1 MPEEPRS
8 ANSQPEPITVQPV
21 SFRSSKRGG
30 GHRMRRAA
38 AWFGVLAAGALL
50 LTLAAAVWFV
60 LTAQQVFIHLDPAP
74 DSLSLTGGWIAP
86 RIGEHY
92 LLRPGAYMLQASLVC
107 HRDLAH
113 RFEVGAIERSDIR
126 IAFQKL
132 PGRLR
137 VQTLRDGRPMEAIQG
152 AEVFIDGRPAGTT
165 PVESLA
171 VSPGRRRIEI
181 RSERYQPAVT
191 EVDME
196 GCDRLQELTLA
207 LAPNWSGVSLSS
219 IPAGAAVKVD
229 GKTLGKTPVELELA
243 EGSHAIEISAD
254 RHKPWR
260 ERIEVKAG
268 KPMMLP
274 EVRLEPADGRLAIR
288 SRPEGASVL
297 IGSRYVGQTPL
308 EVEVAAGKEHE
319 IQLSK
324 AGYESASRRVSVAS
338 GDMKGLELVLAPQEG
353 VVLFTVE
360 PADAELLVDGTA
372 LGKVPVELKLPA
384 VEHAIEIRK
393 EGHDTFRTRTL
404 PRPGFPQQVKVTL
417 KRREASPA
425 AGASAGLIRTKNGY
439 EMKRVGPGA
448 FTMGASRREQGR
460 RSNETLKQVRLSRPF
475 YMGNREVTNREFREF
490 MPAHTSG
497 AFKNQDLNRDDLPAV
512 MVSWEQAALFC
523 NWLSVKESLPPV
535 YIQQEGRVVAADP
548 LGKGYRLPTE
558 AEWEHSARQGISAKY
573 PWGDAY
579 PPPAGAGNYA
589 DESARGLI
597 DVTIEGYND
606 GYAAAAPPAK
616 FKPTATGLFDM
627 GGNVA
632 EWCHDYYAID
642 PSEPEKEQ
650 VDPTGPREGSHRV
663 VKGASWKLA
672 GITYLRMAYRDYSA
686 GGRNDLG
693 FRICRYA
700 E

>member
-1 MPEEPRS
+1 MPEEPQS
-8 ANSQPEPITVQPV
+8 ANSRPEPITVQPV

-38 AWFGVLAAGALL
+38 VWLAVLAGGVLL
-50 LTLAAAVWFV
+50 LTLAAGAWFV
-60 LTAQQVFIHLDPAP
+60 LTAQQVSIQLDPEP
-74 DSLSLTGGWIAP
+74 DFLSLSGGWIAP
-86 RIGEHY
+86 RLGGHY
-92 LLRPGAYMLQASLVC
+92 LLQPGAYTLKATLVC
-107 HRDLAH
+107 HGDLVH
-113 RFEVGAIERSDIR
+113 RFEVGANERPDIR
-126 IAFQKL
+126 LAFRKL

-137 VQTLRDGRPMEAIQG
+137 VQALRDGRPQEAIQG
-152 AEVFIDGRPAGTT
+152 VEVFIDGRSAGTT
-165 PVESLA
+165 PIESLE
-171 VSPGRRRIEI
+171 VNPGRRRIEI
-181 RSERYQPAVT
+181 RSERYQPAAAEADV
-191 EVDME
+191 E
-196 GCDRLQELTLA
+196 GCDRLQEVALA
-207 LAPNWSGVSLSS
+207 LAPNWSGVRLSS
-219 IPAGAAVKVD
+219 VPAGAAVKVD
-229 GKTLGKTPVELELA
+229 GKTLGQTPVELEIA
-243 EGSHAIEISAD
+243 AGSHEIEVTAE

-268 KPMMLP
+268 QPMMLP
-274 EVRLEPADGRLAIR
+274 EVRLDPADGRLAIR
-288 SRPEGASVL
+288 SRPAGASVL

-324 AGYESASRRVSVAS
+324 AGYENASRRVSVAS
-338 GDMKGLELVLAPQEG
+338 GEMKGLELVLAPQEG

-372 LGKVPVELKLPA
+372 VGKVPVELKLPA

-393 EGHDTFRTRTL
+393 EGYDTFRTRML
-404 PRPGFPQQVKVTL
+404 PRAGFPQQVKVTL
-417 KRREASPA
+417 KRRETAPA
-425 AGASAGLIRTKNGY
+425 AGAGLIRAKNGY

-448 FTMGASRREQGR
+448 FTMGSSRREQGR
-460 RSNETLKQVRLSRPF
+460 RSNEILKQVRLSRPF
-475 YMGNREVTNREFREF
+475 YMGTREVTNREFREF
-490 MPAHTSG
+490 MPSHTSG
-497 AFKNQDLNRDDLPAV
+497 GFKNQDLNRDDLPAV

-558 AEWEHSARQGISAKY
+558 AEWEFSARQGMTTKY

-606 GYAAAAPPAK
+606 GYAAAAPPGK

-642 PSEPEKEQ
+642 PSEPAKEQ
-650 VDPTGPREGSHRV
+650 VDPAGPREGSHRV

-672 GITYLRMAYRDYSA
+672 GITYLRMAFRDYSA
-686 GGRNDLG
+686 GARHDLG
-693 FRICRYA
+693 FRICRYG

>member
-1 MPEEPRS
+1 MPEEPQS
-8 ANSQPEPITVQPV
+8 ANSRPEPITVQPV

-38 AWFGVLAAGALL
+38 VWLAVLAGGVLL
-50 LTLAAAVWFV
+50 LTLAAGAWFV
-60 LTAQQVFIHLDPAP
+60 LTAQQVSIQLDPEP
-74 DSLSLTGGWIAP
+74 DFLSLSGGWIAP
-86 RIGEHY
+86 RLGGHY
-92 LLRPGAYMLQASLVC
+92 LLQPGAYTLKATLVC
-107 HRDLAH
+107 HGDLVH
-113 RFEVGAIERSDIR
+113 RFEVGANERPDIR
-126 IAFQKL
+126 LAFRKL

-137 VQTLRDGRPMEAIQG
+137 VQALRDGRPQEAIQG
-152 AEVFIDGRPAGTT
+152 VEVFIDGRSAGTT
-165 PVESLA
+165 PIESLE
-171 VSPGRRRIEI
+171 VNPGRRRIEI
-181 RSERYQPAVT
+181 RSERYQPAAAEADV
-191 EVDME
+191 E
-196 GCDRLQELTLA
+196 GCDRLQEVALA
-207 LAPNWSGVSLSS
+207 LAPNWSGVRLSS
-219 IPAGAAVKVD
+219 VPAGAAVKVD
-229 GKTLGKTPVELELA
+229 GKTLGQTPVELEIA
-243 EGSHAIEISAD
+243 AGSHEIEVTAE

-268 KPMMLP
+268 QPMMLP
-274 EVRLEPADGRLAIR
+274 EVRLDPADGRLAIR
-288 SRPEGASVL
+288 SRPAGASVL

-324 AGYESASRRVSVAS
+324 AGYENASRRVSVAS
-338 GDMKGLELVLAPQEG
+338 GEMKGLELVLAPQEG

-372 LGKVPVELKLPA
+372 VGKVPVELKLPA

-393 EGHDTFRTRTL
+393 EGYDTFRTRML
-404 PRPGFPQQVKVTL
+404 PRAGFPQQVKVTL
-417 KRREASPA
+417 KRRETAPA
-425 AGASAGLIRTKNGY
+425 AGAGLIRAKNGY

-448 FTMGASRREQGR
+448 FTMGSSRREQGR
-460 RSNETLKQVRLSRPF
+460 RSNEILKQVRLSRPF
-475 YMGNREVTNREFREF
+475 YMGTREVTNREFRDF
-490 MPAHTSG
+490 MPSHTSG
-497 AFKNQDLNRDDLPAV
+497 GVKNQDLNRDDLPAV

-548 LGKGYRLPTE
+548 LGRGYRLPTE
-558 AEWEHSARQGISAKY
+558 AEWEFSARQGMTAKY

-579 PPPAGAGNYA
+579 PPPVGAGNYA

-606 GYAAAAPPAK
+606 GYAAAAPPGK

-642 PSEPEKEQ
+642 PSEPAKEQ
-650 VDPTGPREGSHRV
+650 VDPAGPREGSHRV

-672 GITYLRMAYRDYSA
+672 GITYLRMAFRDYSA
-686 GGRNDLG
+686 GARHDLG
-693 FRICRYA
+693 FRICRYG

>member
-1 MPEEPRS
+1 MPEEPQS
-8 ANSQPEPITVQPV
+8 ANSRPEPITVQPV

-38 AWFGVLAAGALL
+38 VWLAVLAGGVLL
-50 LTLAAAVWFV
+50 LTLAAGAWFV
-60 LTAQQVFIHLDPAP
+60 LTAQQVSIQLDPEP
-74 DSLSLTGGWIAP
+74 DFLSLSGGWIAP
-86 RIGEHY
+86 RLGGHY
-92 LLRPGAYMLQASLVC
+92 LLQPGAYTLKATLVC
-107 HRDLAH
+107 HGDLVH
-113 RFEVGAIERSDIR
+113 RFEVGANERPDIR
-126 IAFQKL
+126 LAFRKL

-137 VQTLRDGRPMEAIQG
+137 VQALRDGRPQEAIQG
-152 AEVFIDGRPAGTT
+152 VEVFIDGRSAGTT
-165 PVESLA
+165 PIESLE
-171 VSPGRRRIEI
+171 VNPGRRRIEI
-181 RSERYQPAVT
+181 RSERYQPAAAEADV
-191 EVDME
+191 E
-196 GCDRLQELTLA
+196 GCDRLQEVALA
-207 LAPNWSGVSLSS
+207 LAPNWSGVRLSS
-219 IPAGAAVKVD
+219 VPAGAAVKVD
-229 GKTLGKTPVELELA
+229 GKTLGQTPVELEIA
-243 EGSHAIEISAD
+243 AGSHEIEVTAE

-268 KPMMLP
+268 QPMMLP
-274 EVRLEPADGRLAIR
+274 EVRLDPADGRLAIR
-288 SRPEGASVL
+288 SRPAGASVL

-324 AGYESASRRVSVAS
+324 AGYENASRRVSVAS
-338 GDMKGLELVLAPQEG
+338 GEMKGLEQVLAPQEG

-372 LGKVPVELKLPA
+372 VGKVPVELKLPA

-393 EGHDTFRTRTL
+393 EGYDTFRTRML
-404 PRPGFPQQVKVTL
+404 PRAGFPQQVKVTL
-417 KRREASPA
+417 KRRETAPA
-425 AGASAGLIRTKNGY
+425 AGAGLIRAKNGY

-448 FTMGASRREQGR
+448 FTMGSSRREQGR
-460 RSNETLKQVRLSRPF
+460 RSNEILKQVRLSRPF
-475 YMGNREVTNREFREF
+475 YMGTREVTNREFREF
-490 MPAHTSG
+490 MPSHTSG
-497 AFKNQDLNRDDLPAV
+497 GVKNQDLNRDDLPVV

-523 NWLSVKESLPPV
+523 NWLSLKQSLPPV
-535 YIQQEGRVVAADP
+535 YIQHEGRVTAADP

-558 AEWEHSARQGISAKY
+558 AEWEFSARQGMTTKY

-606 GYAAAAPPAK
+606 GYAAAAPPGK

-642 PSEPEKEQ
+642 PSEPAKEQ
-650 VDPTGPREGSHRV
+650 VDPAGPREGSHRV

-672 GITYLRMAYRDYSA
+672 GITYLRMAFRDYSA
-686 GGRNDLG
+686 GARHDLG
-693 FRICRYA
+693 FRICRYG

>member
-1 MPEEPRS
+1 MPEEPQS
-8 ANSQPEPITVQPV
+8 ANSRPEPISVQPAP
-21 SFRSSKRGG
+21 FRSSKRGAG
-30 GHRMRRAA
+30 NRMRRAA
-38 AWFGVLAAGALL
+38 AWLGVLAAGALL
-50 LTLAAAVWFV
+50 LAMAAGAWFV
-60 LTAQQVFIHLDPAP
+60 LTARQVSIHLEPAP
-74 DSLSLTGGWIAP
+74 DSLSLSGGWIAP

-92 LLRPGAYMLQASLVC
+92 LLRPGAYTLQASLAC

-113 RFEVGAIERSDIR
+113 RFEVGAMERQDIR
-126 IAFQKL
+126 LAFQKL

-137 VQTLRDGRPMEAIQG
+137 VQALRSGPAMEAIEE
-152 AEVFIDGRPAGTT
+152 AEVFIDDRPAATA
-165 PVESLA
+165 PVESLE

-181 RSERYQPAVT
+181 RSERYQPTVT
-191 EVDME
+191 EVDVE

-207 LAPNWSGVSLSS
+207 LAPNWSGVSLNSL
-219 IPAGAAVKVD
+219 PAGAVVKVD
-229 GKTLGKTPVELELA
+229 GKTFGKTPVELELA
-243 EGSHAIEISAD
+243 AGSHEIEISAD

-268 KPMMLP
+268 QPMTLP
-274 EVRLEPADGRLAIR
+274 DVRLEPADGRLAIR
-288 SRPEGASVL
+288 SRPAGATVL
-297 IGSRYVGQTPL
+297 IGTRYVGQTPL
-308 EVEVAAGKEHE
+308 EVEVVAGKEHE

-324 AGYESASRRVSVAS
+324 AGYESASRKATVAS
-338 GDMKGLELVLAPQEG
+338 GEMKGLELVLAPQEG
-353 VVLFTVE
+353 VVLFTIE
-360 PADAELLVDGTA
+360 PADAELFVDGTA
-372 LGKVPVELKLPA
+372 LGKVPAELKLPA

-393 EGHDTFRTRTL
+393 EGHDPFRTRTL
-404 PRPGFPQQVKVTL
+404 PRPGLPQQVKATL
-417 KRREASPA
+417 KRRDAAPD
-425 AGASAGLIRTKNGY
+425 AGAGAGLIRAKNGY

-448 FTMGASRREQGR
+448 FSMGSSRREQGR
-460 RSNETLKQVRLSRPF
+460 RSNESLKQVRLSRPF
-475 YMGNREVTNREFREF
+475 YMGTREVTNREFRGF
-490 MPAHTSG
+490 MPSHTSG

-535 YIQQEGRVVAADP
+535 YIQQEGRIVAADP

-558 AEWEHSARQGISAKY
+558 AEWEFSARQGLTAKY

-579 PPPAGAGNYA
+579 PPAAGAGNYA

-606 GYAAAAPPAK
+606 GYAVAAPPGK
-616 FKPTATGLFDM
+616 FKPTSTGLFDM

-642 PSEPEKEQ
+642 PSESEKEQ

-672 GITYLRMAYRDYSA
+672 GITHLRIAFRDYSA
-686 GGRNDLG
+686 GGRNELG

>member
-1 MPEEPRS
+1 MPEEPQS
-8 ANSQPEPITVQPV
+8 ANSRPEPITVQPV

-38 AWFGVLAAGALL
+38 VWLAVLAGGVLL
-50 LTLAAAVWFV
+50 LTLAAGAWFV
-60 LTAQQVFIHLDPAP
+60 LTAQQVSIQLDPEP
-74 DSLSLTGGWIAP
+74 DFLSLSGGWIAP
-86 RIGEHY
+86 RLGGHY
-92 LLRPGAYMLQASLVC
+92 LLQPGAYTLKATLVC
-107 HRDLAH
+107 HGDLVH
-113 RFEVGAIERSDIR
+113 RFEVGANERPDIR
-126 IAFQKL
+126 LAFRKL

-137 VQTLRDGRPMEAIQG
+137 VQALRDGRPQEAIQG
-152 AEVFIDGRPAGTT
+152 VEVFIDGRSAGTT
-165 PVESLA
+165 PIESLE
-171 VSPGRRRIEI
+171 VNPGRRRIEI
-181 RSERYQPAVT
+181 RSERYQPAAAEADV
-191 EVDME
+191 E
-196 GCDRLQELTLA
+196 GCDRLQEVALA
-207 LAPNWSGVSLSS
+207 LAPNWSGVRLSS
-219 IPAGAAVKVD
+219 VPAGAAVKVD
-229 GKTLGKTPVELELA
+229 GKTLGQTPVELEIA
-243 EGSHAIEISAD
+243 AGSHEIEVTAE

-268 KPMMLP
+268 QPMMLP
-274 EVRLEPADGRLAIR
+274 EVRLDPADGRLAIR
-288 SRPEGASVL
+288 SRPAGASVL

-324 AGYESASRRVSVAS
+324 AGYENASRRVSVAS
-338 GDMKGLELVLAPQEG
+338 GEMKGLELVLAPQEG

-372 LGKVPVELKLPA
+372 VGKVPVELKLPA

-393 EGHDTFRTRTL
+393 EGYDTFRTRML
-404 PRPGFPQQVKVTL
+404 PRAGFPQQVKVTL
-417 KRREASPA
+417 KRRETAPA
-425 AGASAGLIRTKNGY
+425 AGAGLIRAKNGY

-448 FTMGASRREQGR
+448 FTMGSSRREQGR
-460 RSNETLKQVRLSRPF
+460 RSNEILKQVRLSRPF
-475 YMGNREVTNREFREF
+475 YMGTREVTNREFREF
-490 MPAHTSG
+490 MPSHTSG
-497 AFKNQDLNRDDLPAV
+497 GVKNQDLNRDDLPAV

-558 AEWEHSARQGISAKY
+558 AEWEFSARQGMTTKY

-606 GYAAAAPPAK
+606 GYAAAAPPGK

-642 PSEPEKEQ
+642 PSEPAKEQ
-650 VDPTGPREGSHRV
+650 VDPAGPREGSHRV

-672 GITYLRMAYRDYSA
+672 GITYLRMAFRDYSA
-686 GGRNDLG
+686 GARHDLG
-693 FRICRYA
+693 FRICRYG

>member
-8 ANSQPEPITVQPV
+8 ANSRPEPISVQPV
-21 SFRSSKRGG
+21 SFRSSKRRGG
-30 GHRMRRAA
+30 LRMRRAA
-38 AWFGVLAAGALL
+38 AWLGVLAAGALL

-74 DSLSLTGGWIAP
+74 DSLSLSGGWIAP

-92 LLRPGAYMLQASLVC
+92 LLRPGAYMLQASLAC

-137 VQTLRDGRPMEAIQG
+137 VQALRDGRPMEAIQG

-268 KPMMLP
+268 QPMMLP

-288 SRPEGASVL
+288 SRPAGASVL

-425 AGASAGLIRTKNGY
+425 AGASAGLIRAKNGY

-558 AEWEHSARQGISAKY
+558 AEWEYSARQGMSAKY